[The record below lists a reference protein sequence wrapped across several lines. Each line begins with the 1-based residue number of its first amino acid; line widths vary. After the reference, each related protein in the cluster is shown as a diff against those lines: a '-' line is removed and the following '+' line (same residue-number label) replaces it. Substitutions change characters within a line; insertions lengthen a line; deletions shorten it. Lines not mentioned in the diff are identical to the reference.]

1 MECAL
6 EARTKDEEYSV
17 NIKLNERT
25 YDEKELEEVFRK
37 GKEWLDKVW
46 LGENVSSD
54 QVVSDLYFPM
64 VIETLGLNVRWETSN
79 YNWIQTDGS
88 ITELPAVYA
97 GQVVNTVG
105 AGDALFSGFLH
116 FYAKG
121 YAPLDALHRA
131 QVFAAHK
138 IMANGASNGFISEGA
153 VEDFVSHTG
162 DACIV

>member
-1 MECAL
+1 MGDMECAL

-88 ITELPAVYA
+88 ITELGFKSAPARVEVNAVLSYGTFEKRYTYEVADRNRWA
-97 GQVVNTVG
+97 G
-105 AGDALFSGFLH
+105 SFLVQT
-116 FYAKG
+116 K
-121 YAPLDALHRA
+121 
-131 QVFAAHK
+131 K
-138 IMANGASNGFISEGA
+138 
-153 VEDFVSHTG
+153 
-162 DACIV
+162 